1 MSILLRSY
9 GYNSVLVFIFF
20 EKWLDLRSHE
30 FSFIVSGVSVL
41 YPCTLILTIPSWIM
55 FRGIDQR
62 VHIFKLYANWI
73 YPNSVEPLKQCASV
87 GSLFLN
93 ECYVSLWRSM
103 YSKNCNMQNSSWHL
117 IMCPVNVSIVHITF
131 QNNYMINLQF
141 QAFDFRTTM
150 RNEPFLQLFH
160 CLYVYPLTV
169 SLSRKRNLFIR
180 VELREDDADIR
191 RQPLEVNLSIVIYLQ
206 QYAYSPFVW

>member
-1 MSILLRSY
+1 
-9 GYNSVLVFIFF
+9 
-20 EKWLDLRSHE
+20 
-30 FSFIVSGVSVL
+30 
-41 YPCTLILTIPSWIM
+41 
-55 FRGIDQR
+55 
-62 VHIFKLYANWI
+62 
-73 YPNSVEPLKQCASV
+73 
-87 GSLFLN
+87 
-93 ECYVSLWRSM
+93 
-103 YSKNCNMQNSSWHL
+103 
-117 IMCPVNVSIVHITF
+117 MCPVNVLFVHITF

>member
-1 MSILLRSY
+1 MAPHGSYKICKVGGLGSVEQHTVALNFLYPINVMSILLRSY

-93 ECYVSLWRSM
+93 ECYVSL
-103 YSKNCNMQNSSWHL
+103 
-117 IMCPVNVSIVHITF
+117 
-131 QNNYMINLQF
+131 
-141 QAFDFRTTM
+141 
-150 RNEPFLQLFH
+150 
-160 CLYVYPLTV
+160 
-169 SLSRKRNLFIR
+169 
-180 VELREDDADIR
+180 
-191 RQPLEVNLSIVIYLQ
+191 
-206 QYAYSPFVW
+206 